1 MTQKISRRK
10 KAADLLDELPPPP
23 DPGETIEVVD
33 DPREAPEQRQAE
45 APVYVDL
52 NPPPRPAPRAGQNE
66 RYEIGDDSTDE
77 VDTVES
83 LREQLVR
90 EREEKRRLQEGKTTA
105 ENVATSYRREA
116 DGKAAEA
123 LNAAR
128 AAIDN
133 GLHLTQANITAAQRA
148 IAESAAAN
156 DWALFAAAQTNLA
169 ENIAKLT
176 ELNTAKAEVERRAN
190 NPEPRQ
196 PIGDPVEAEI
206 AQFTP
211 QSQAWLQ
218 KNRDAVFKD
227 NKTRV
232 LTRKGHEMAVE
243 GMGLIPDSPEYF
255 AFMDDH
261 INRTIRGGA
270 APAPAANPSPPP
282 VPRQSARVP
291 AAPVA
296 PASFGQAPSRKGQVA
311 LTAAQKQAAIDLRP
325 DLSPQQ
331 AMLVYAQ
338 GVKTIN
344 DGSDTNLMWSANKY
358 QGGRT

>member
-1 MTQKISRRK
+1 MTQKLSRRK
-10 KAADLLDELPPPP
+10 KASDLLDELPPPP
-23 DPGETIEVVD
+23 DPGEAIEVID
-33 DPREAPEQRQAE
+33 DPREAPAQRQAE
-45 APVYVDL
+45 APVYVDV
-52 NPPPRPAPRAGQNE
+52 NPPPRQAPRPAQND
-66 RYEIGDDSTDE
+66 RYEIGDDDTSDE
-77 VDTVES
+77 VETVES
-83 LREQLVR
+83 LREQLAR
-90 EREEKRRLQEGKTTA
+90 ERDEKRRLQEGKSAA

-123 LNAAR
+123 LHAAR

-148 IAESAAAN
+148 IAESAAAG
-156 DWALFAAAQTNLA
+156 DWALFTAAQTNLA

-176 ELNTAKAEVERRAN
+176 ELNGAKAEVEHRAK

-218 KNRDAVFKD
+218 RNRDAVFKD

-270 APAPAANPSPPP
+270 PAPAANPSPPP
-282 VPRQSARVP
+282 VQRQAARVP

-311 LTAAQKQAAIDLRP
+311 LTAAEKQTAIELRP

-331 AMLVYAQ
+331 ALLVYAQ
-338 GVKTIN
+338 GKKAIN
-344 DGSDTNLMWSANKY
+344 EGQNTNLMWSRDKY